1 VKFDQVIVFRYY
13 TYFSFWVHNRSL
25 KKFNSW
31 RKIKKITYHRNITT
45 LFCLLIIFYFYLFQ
59 SILICLVQATF
70 PAWTTRSLRTSAKHL
85 DDLGFDLLVRVY
97 IAIHGYTWLYMA
109 IHGYTWLYMA
119 IHGTLLLFHGLYQT
133 DPSRINWTIRST

>member
-1 VKFDQVIVFRYY
+1 
-13 TYFSFWVHNRSL
+13 
-25 KKFNSW
+25 
-31 RKIKKITYHRNITT
+31 
-45 LFCLLIIFYFYLFQ
+45 
-59 SILICLVQATF
+59 
-70 PAWTTRSLRTSAKHL
+70 L

-133 DPSRINWTIRST
+133 DPSRIN